1 MGPRASITA
10 VRDINNINFICAS
23 VKTLAVSIFKKILK
37 KCLPSELVL
46 DAVSLLL
53 QTGKRELL
61 LTTGKSGFIALV
73 ETMF

>member
-1 MGPRASITA
+1 MYLCLCLNVSSI
-10 VRDINNINFICAS
+10 NS
-23 VKTLAVSIFKKILK
+23 LKKILK

-61 LTTGKSGFIALV
+61 LTTGKSGFIVLV
-73 ETMF
+73 ETMFWRNKVKLELYR